1 MNEEGAITAKSGE
14 GQGIES
20 RLLQG
25 LRAASPAAQA
35 ELYDCFAGKIQRFAT
50 SLLPHDRFVAE
61 DIVVE
66 TLVEAARDIKRF
78 HPQKGPLS
86 AWLYGIARRRIQ
98 QELRRSSRL
107 KSVPAEVQ
115 TSLENISGISDGR
128 DLAQSAA
135 ARIDAHRQLAALAK
149 ILSESEME
157 ALILSCIDEL
167 SLKEIGAIINR
178 SERAVHSLLHRAKQ
192 KARERMRHDED

>member
-1 MNEEGAITAKSGE
+1 MNEEGAMTVSLEERDE
-14 GQGIES
+14 GDV

-25 LRAASPAAQA
+25 LRSASPASQA
-35 ELYDCFAGKIQRFAT
+35 ELYDRFAGKIQRFAS
-50 SLLPHDRFVAE
+50 SLLPQDKTAAE
-61 DIVVE
+61 EIVVE
-66 TLVEAARDIKRF
+66 TVIEAVRDIKRF
-78 HPQKGPLS
+78 NSRRGSLS

-98 QELRRSSRL
+98 QELRRRKRL
-107 KSVPAEVQ
+107 KSIPNDAQ
-115 TSLENISGISDGR
+115 NSLESLSDISDGR

-135 ARIDAHRQLAALAK
+135 ARIDAQRRLTALAK

-167 SLKEIGAIINR
+167 SLKEIGVVINR